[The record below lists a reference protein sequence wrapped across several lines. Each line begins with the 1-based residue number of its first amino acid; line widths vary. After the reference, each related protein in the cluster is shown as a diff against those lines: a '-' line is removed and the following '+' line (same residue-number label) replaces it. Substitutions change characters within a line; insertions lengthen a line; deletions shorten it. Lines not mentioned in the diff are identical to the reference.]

1 MSIHLIGLWVPMY
14 MVWLFSDGGIFATKP
29 YICGSNYI
37 LKMMDFKK
45 GDWCDVMDGLYWRFI
60 NKHRDFFSK
69 NPRLS
74 LMVSSYDKMDA
85 SRRENI
91 VSKANEFIQNNTTI

>member
-1 MSIHLIGLWVPMY
+1 MTPNVYSMGL
-14 MVWLFSDGGIFATKP
+14 FADGGIMATKP

-45 GDWCDVMDGLYWRFI
+45 GAWCDVMDGLYWRFI
-60 NKHRDFFSK
+60 DKNRTFFKK

-74 LMVSSYDKMDA
+74 MMVALFDKMKKQKKDL
-85 SRRENI
+85 I
-91 VSKANEFIQNNTTI
+91 LSKANEFIERNTV